1 MCFSAEA
8 SFVSGTILTAVGAV
22 ALKQV
27 KVPNQYAFA
36 SVPLVFGLQQLAEG
50 MVWLSFADPVYSG
63 LQKTG
68 MYLFL
73 FVARIV
79 WPALMPFA
87 VLMMEE
93 QQKKKMPMKIL
104 LAMGLSVSIYY
115 SYCLLFMNVAPT
127 IAGNHVQYISDF
139 PEWLAVPVFFIYFF
153 ASITPIF
160 ISSVPRMPIFGALLF
175 IACAVTGI
183 FYFEYLTSV
192 WCFFAAIISVVIL
205 WIMRGK
211 SNIELTIENG

>member
-8 SFVSGTILTAVGAV
+8 SFASGTILTAVGAV

-27 KVPNQYAFA
+27 KVPSRYAFA

-50 MVWLSFADPVYSG
+50 MVWLSFADPAFAA

-93 QQKKKMPMKIL
+93 QQQKKFPMKIL
-104 LAMGLSVSIYY
+104 LAMGLSVAFYY
-115 SYCLLFMNVAPT
+115 SYCLLFMNVAPN

-139 PEWLAVPVFFIYFF
+139 PEWLAVPVFLIYFI
-153 ASITPIF
+153 ASLVPLF
-160 ISSVPRMPIFGALLF
+160 ISSVPRMPIFGALMF
-175 IACAVTGI
+175 IACVITGI
-183 FYFEYLTSV
+183 FYFEFLTSV
-192 WCFFAAIISVVIL
+192 WCFFAAIISIVIL
-205 WIMRGK
+205 WIMRG
-211 SNIELTIENG
+211 EERNGIDN

>member
-8 SFVSGTILTAVGAV
+8 SFTAGTVLTAVGAV

-27 KVPNQYAFA
+27 NVPKRYAFA
-36 SVPLVFGLQQLAEG
+36 SVPLVFGIQQLAEG
-50 MVWLSFADPVYSG
+50 MVWLSFADPAYAG
-63 LQKTG
+63 LQKSG

-73 FVARIV
+73 FVARVV

-93 QQKKKMPMKIL
+93 QQKKRLPMKIL
-104 LAMGLSVSIYY
+104 LAMGLSVSFYY
-115 SYCLLFMNVAPT
+115 SYCLLFMNVAPN

-139 PEWLAVPVFFIYFF
+139 PDWLAVPVFFIYFI
-153 ASITPIF
+153 ASLVPLF
-160 ISSVPRMPIFGALLF
+160 ISSVPRMRTFGVLMF
-175 IACAVTGI
+175 IACAITGI
-183 FYFEYLTSV
+183 FYIEFLTSV
-192 WCFFAAIISVVIL
+192 WCFFAAIISLVIL

-211 SNIELTIENG
+211 SSEELTMDN